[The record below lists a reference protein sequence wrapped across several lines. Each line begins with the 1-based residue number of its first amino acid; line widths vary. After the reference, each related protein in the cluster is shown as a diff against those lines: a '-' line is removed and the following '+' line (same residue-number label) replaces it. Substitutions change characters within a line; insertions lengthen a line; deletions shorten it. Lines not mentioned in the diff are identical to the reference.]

1 MNQQLYNIALLVL
14 GIWFVGNQTA
24 QTLTNIKLLKTMATF
39 TDLQTSSAALAT
51 AATNLETA
59 IATFKATQADN
70 ITPAQADTIKTD
82 IDAAVTSLNNAAATL
97 TA

>member
-1 MNQQLYNIALLVL
+1 
-14 GIWFVGNQTA
+14 
-24 QTLTNIKLLKTMATF
+24 MATF